1 MGSIGGAGSMVG
13 GGPLGGVG
21 SGKGTA
27 ALADSNPGTVVALD
41 PTVRLDDYGGQSSF
55 HGPIETAQAFGT
67 TDLVSQ
73 MLNQPGQNRILVI
86 DGGGARPDGASAFD
100 GAMAA
105 SASRNG
111 WRGVIVNGYVR
122 DAAALRR
129 TNLGVK
135 ALGTS
140 PVKAAGGMA
149 GQQGLAVGIGAT
161 QFQPGWWAYADADG
175 VLMSQVDISGGS
187 FGGGGG
193 GGTTMGGTAG
203 STMLSGGY
211 GGAAGSTMGGGSA
224 LTRGYGVGGVG
235 GGGGYTA
242 GGMTGGTTT
251 GGLTGGYAPRT
262 TMGSLSGGYGTS
274 AMGGAAGG
282 GGGLMGGY
290 GSAAG
295 GAAGGYGAGGGMS
308 SMSGGYGKGS
318 SPYGGGYG
326 GGGGGGYGGGYGGY
340 GSSSKKK
347 RNKKIFK
354 MMLATSIAAVVW
366 LVCLQ

>member
-1 MGSIGGAGSMVG
+1 MVG

-193 GGTTMGGTAG
+193 GGTTMGGAAG
-203 STMLSGGY
+203 STMLSGVY

>member
-13 GGPLGGVG
+13 GGARGGVG

-73 MLNQPGQNRILVI
+73 MLSQPGQNRILVI

-111 WRGVIVNGYVR
+111 WGGVIVNGYVR

-149 GQQGLAVGIGAT
+149 GQRGLAVGIGAT

-193 GGTTMGGTAG
+193 GGATMGGAAG

-224 LTRGYGVGGVG
+224 LTRGYGVGG

-274 AMGGAAGG
+274 AMGVAAGG
-282 GGGLMGGY
+282 GGGLLGGY